1 MPETARFAVCFC
13 LPHKS
18 LCPAYAH
25 LVDRFHLGRNT
36 DYCTGIMQHG
46 PTRKH
51 PATIRTTASHEL
63 PAVTDTQVPPL
74 FRLPPELRLIIY
86 EHVLLPF
93 PPSEARIFAAP
104 PLLRVCRL
112 IRSEAFDTAATI
124 LTNAITEARAER
136 DVLNSRY
143 PPGPIFC
150 GVGMRASAIEDYRR
164 LAKVKAWVRVLERLA
179 WCLGF
184 EVPEQG
190 TEGHEV
196 SFPASSRDCE

>member
-1 MPETARFAVCFC
+1 MLTSSTASILAGTQTIA
-13 LPHKS
+13 
-18 LCPAYAH
+18 PASCS
-25 LVDRFHLGRNT
+25 T
-36 DYCTGIMQHG
+36 DQRESIRRPSAPQ
-46 PTRKH
+46 
-51 PATIRTTASHEL
+51 PATCYPPSPTLKSHLSSASL
-63 PAVTDTQVPPL
+63 PSSA
-74 FRLPPELRLIIY
+74 F

-190 TEGHEV
+190 TEGHEL
-196 SFPASSRDCE
+196 SFPASSWDCE